1 MKWKFNM
8 PLVFISLALLVSCGG
23 YDVNDESS
31 AVGGD
36 TVGTF
41 FQGEDEHIIVSVDTE
56 LARLR
61 TEEMFFP
68 LSIKIA
74 NKRLRSLTL
83 TRESFIL
90 IDASRTPYYMPDIK
104 ELQKNYDKLTPDSR
118 YRSQTGLLRDQ
129 MPTSFTHY
137 RRADSNFFPNTAGG
151 ARVIDEVYVRQRG
164 FMEDVIYFPMPP
176 DGIDGKVLIF
186 RIDAEELEVPADIA
200 FSVHSQKKQESQ
212 QKLR

>member
-1 MKWKFNM
+1 MKLNYQR
-8 PLVFISLALLVSCGG
+8 VFVLLSIALLLSCGG

-31 AVGGD
+31 SGGGES
-36 TVGTF
+36 VRTF
-41 FQGEDEHIIVSVDTE
+41 FQGEDEHIIVTVDTE
-56 LARLR
+56 LTRLR
-61 TEEMFFP
+61 TEEKYFP

-74 NKRLRSLTL
+74 NKRLPSLTL
-83 TRESFIL
+83 TRNSFIL
-90 IDASRTPYYMPDIK
+90 VDENRAPYYMPDIK

-129 MPTSFTHY
+129 MPTSFTYY
-137 RRADSNFFPNTAGG
+137 RRAESNFFPATAGG

-176 DGIDGKVLIF
+176 GGIDGKVLIF

-200 FSVHSQKKQESQ
+200 FSVHSPKSRNGKDT
-212 QKLR
+212 